1 MKDSGS
7 FECSKI
13 KNVEGPRV
21 EKICE
26 KIHKVQHLE
35 ATNLAKNR

>member
-1 MKDSGS
+1 MNDSGS
-7 FECSKI
+7 FDCKGI

-26 KIHKVQHLE
+26 KNHKVQHLE
-35 ATNLAKNR
+35 ATNITRNH